1 MDADNDEYLENGKKL
16 RDAIIFHIHMGELD
30 ISDFSICWYVTPTTT
45 PTPPPPHSLPHD
57 SLLCSAILVPDKGA
71 QNVIRC

>member
-45 PTPPPPHSLPHD
+45 PTPPPLP
-57 SLLCSAILVPDKGA
+57 SPRQLVVLCNLGA
-71 QNVIRC
+71 